1 MEPLTIEAIRRH
13 PEILDALQAAARTAR
28 SDRVFR
34 LLAGLIARFRRR
46 RRLALRTAHCG

>member
-13 PEILDALQAAARTAR
+13 PEILDALQAGARTAR
-28 SDRVFR
+28 SERVHR
-34 LLAGLIARFRRR
+34 LLAGLVEKFRQR